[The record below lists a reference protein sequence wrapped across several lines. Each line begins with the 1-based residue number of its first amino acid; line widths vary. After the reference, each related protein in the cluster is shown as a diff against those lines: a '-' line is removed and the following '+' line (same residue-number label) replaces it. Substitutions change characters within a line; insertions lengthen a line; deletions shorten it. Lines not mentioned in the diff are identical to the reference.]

1 MNCNE
6 SVQVL
11 RSWLE
16 RRWSEPAAEPPAAL
30 AEHVVGCRACAR
42 RLAAARLLV
51 EGAGLRKAATPGL
64 ADRVWQRLQPAERR
78 HPAFRWHWAAVPAAA
93 VLAAALT
100 FGLTM
105 SLQRRSGNDT
115 VVVHLLLEAPQAE
128 RVSVVGDWNGW
139 QPDKE
144 RLRDPDGDGTWEIT
158 LRLRKGQ
165 EARYQFLVDGESWVA
180 DPRAPLQVDDGFGGI
195 SSILQI

>member
-1 MNCNE
+1 MNCSE
-6 SVQVL
+6 FVQVL
-11 RSWLE
+11 RSWLD
-16 RRWSEPAAEPPAAL
+16 RRWSAPDSETPPAL
-30 AEHVVGCRACAR
+30 AEHAAGCRTCAR

-51 EGAGLRKAATPGL
+51 EGAGLRKTAPPRL
-64 ADRVWQRLQPAERR
+64 ADRVWQKLQPAERR
-78 HPAFRWHWAAVPAAA
+78 SPRFRWHWAAVPAAA
-93 VLAAALT
+93 VLAAAVT
-100 FGLTM
+100 FGLTVG
-105 SLQRRSGNDT
+105 LRRGPGDDT
-115 VVVHLLLEAPQAE
+115 VVVHLLLDAPRAE

-139 QPDKE
+139 QPEKE

-158 LRLRKGQ
+158 LHLHKGQ

>member
-1 MNCNE
+1 MNCSE
-6 SVQVL
+6 FVQVL
-11 RSWLE
+11 RSWLD
-16 RRWSEPAAEPPAAL
+16 RRWSAPDSETPPAL
-30 AEHVVGCRACAR
+30 AAHAAGCRACAR

-51 EGAGLRKAATPGL
+51 AGVGLRKTAPPRL
-64 ADRVWQRLQPAERR
+64 ADRVWRKLQPAERR
-78 HPAFRWHWAAVPAAA
+78 GPGFRWHWAAVPAAA
-93 VLAAALT
+93 VLAAAVT
-100 FGLTM
+100 FGLTVG
-105 SLQRRSGNDT
+105 LRRGPGEDT
-115 VVVHLLLEAPQAE
+115 VVVHFVLEAPRAE

-158 LRLRKGQ
+158 LHLRKGQ